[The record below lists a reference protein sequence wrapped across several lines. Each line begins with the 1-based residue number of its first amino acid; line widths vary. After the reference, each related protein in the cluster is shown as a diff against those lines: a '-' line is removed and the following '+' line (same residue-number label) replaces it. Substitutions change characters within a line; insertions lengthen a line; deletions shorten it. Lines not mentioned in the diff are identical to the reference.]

1 MRVCGEKNVLRN
13 STCTAMCGAK
23 LSVGVEGCAREWM
36 SLPGYTEGAV
46 NICEGQRDTAECFSI
61 GVTTICVNELSL
73 CKSTKVS

>member
-1 MRVCGEKNVLRN
+1 MCSE
-13 STCTAMCGAK
+13 TAHVRQCVEPS